1 MKPTWCLTPGIVGSA
16 DVVSL
21 TSAPASRGF
30 FIPINND
37 IASHRGKPEK
47 RPGTMTKTG
56 LPALYFNR
64 SAEEVAAFCKRL
76 VNLAEGY

>member
-1 MKPTWCLTPGIVGSA
+1 
-16 DVVSL
+16 
-21 TSAPASRGF
+21 
-30 FIPINND
+30 
-37 IASHRGKPEK
+37 
-47 RPGTMTKTG
+47 MTKTG